1 MKTWLKTTLITGVLC
16 CAVGA
21 VLTAAGMLTG
31 GKQYVQAADINTLR
45 GDARKTD
52 SDSLAVL
59 NKQKISGVQA
69 LDLALD
75 NLDLKIVPSD
85 DDCCYLSYRIAA
97 TGGEAPL
104 TYTVQDGTLHLKEN
118 DAVQPQVHI
127 DVDFLTDFLTLG
139 RLPEDDDNAQTVI
152 LSVPKSQLKQLD
164 IRSSYG
170 DISMRGI
177 SAARGSIRC
186 ENGGI
191 ELEHCQLS
199 NVKLNNDY
207 GDVEM
212 DHCTVDT
219 ADISLSNGEFDAEST
234 VFSGK
239 NTLTND
245 YGDISMDHCTVDT
258 AAVQLSN
265 GSFDAQETAFSGE
278 NSITSSYGDVSVSDT
293 LANLQALTIQASTAY
308 GEISVPDGLRAQIRQ
323 TTDDDLTDYCHSGTG
338 GSLRVQA
345 DNGNIELS
353 DD

>member
-1 MKTWLKTTLITGVLC
+1 MKTWLKTALLSGVLC
-16 CAVGA
+16 CAVGT

-45 GDARKTD
+45 GDARKAD

-59 NKQKISGVQA
+59 DKQKISGVQA

-104 TYTVQDGTLHLKEN
+104 TYTVQNGTLHLKEN

-127 DVDFLTDFLTLG
+127 DVDFLTDFLTFG
-139 RLPEDDDNAQTVI
+139 RLPEDDNDAQTVI

-177 SAARGSIRC
+177 SAARGSIHC
-186 ENGGI
+186 DNGDI
-191 ELEHCQLS
+191 SLKNCRLSQLT
-199 NVKLNNDY
+199 LNNDY
-207 GDVEM
+207 GDIDLER
-212 DHCTVDT
+212 CT
-219 ADISLSNGEFDAEST
+219 L
-234 VFSGK
+234 
-239 NTLTND
+239 
-245 YGDISMDHCTVDT
+245 DT

-265 GSFDAQETAFSGE
+265 GGFDAQETAFSGE
-278 NSITSSYGDVSVSDT
+278 NSITSSYGDISVSDT
-293 LANLQALTIQASTAY
+293 LANLQALTIQASTTY

-323 TTDDDLTDYCHSGTG
+323 TTDDELTDYCHSGTG

-345 DNGNIELS
+345 DNGDIELS

>member
-1 MKTWLKTTLITGVLC
+1 MKTWLKTALLSGVLC
-16 CAVGA
+16 CVVGT

-45 GDARKTD
+45 GDARKAD

-97 TGGEAPL
+97 TDGEAPL
-104 TYTVQDGTLHLKEN
+104 TYTVQNGTLHLKEN

-127 DVDFLTDFLTLG
+127 DVDFLTDFLTFG
-139 RLPEDDDNAQTVI
+139 RLPEDDNDAQTVI

-177 SAARGSIRC
+177 SAARGSIC
-186 ENGGI
+186 CDNGDI
-191 ELEHCQLS
+191 SLNNCQLS
-199 NVKLNNDY
+199 QLTLNNDY
-207 GDVEM
+207 GDIDLER
-212 DHCTVDT
+212 CT
-219 ADISLSNGEFDAEST
+219 L
-234 VFSGK
+234 
-239 NTLTND
+239 
-245 YGDISMDHCTVDT
+245 DT

-265 GSFDAQETAFSGE
+265 GGFDAQETAFSGE

-293 LANLQALTIQASTAY
+293 LANLQALTIQASTTY

-345 DNGNIELS
+345 DNGDIELS

>member
-1 MKTWLKTTLITGVLC
+1 MKTWLKTALISGVLC

-21 VLTAAGMLTG
+21 VLTSAGMLTG

-69 LDLALD
+69 LNLSLD

-97 TGGEAPL
+97 SNGEAPL
-104 TYTVQDGTLHLKEN
+104 TYTVQNGTLHLKEN

-127 DVDFLTDFLTLG
+127 DVDFLTDFLTFG
-139 RLPEDDDNAQTVI
+139 RLPEDDDTQTVI

-177 SAARGSIRC
+177 SAARGSIHC
-186 ENGGI
+186 DNGDI
-191 ELEHCQLS
+191 SLNNCQLS
-199 NVKLNNDY
+199 QFTLNNDY
-207 GDVEM
+207 GDIDLER
-212 DHCTVDT
+212 CT
-219 ADISLSNGEFDAEST
+219 L
-234 VFSGK
+234 
-239 NTLTND
+239 
-245 YGDISMDHCTVDT
+245 DT

-265 GSFDAQETAFSGE
+265 GGFDAQETAFSGE
-278 NSITSSYGDVSVSDT
+278 NSITSSYGDISVSDT

-308 GEISVPDGLRAQIRQ
+308 GEISVPDELRAQIRQ
-323 TTDDDLTDYCHSGTG
+323 STDDDLTDYCHSGTG

-345 DNGNIELS
+345 DNGDIELS

>member
-1 MKTWLKTTLITGVLC
+1 MKTWLKTALISGVLC

-21 VLTAAGMLTG
+21 VFTAAGMLTG

-45 GDARKTD
+45 GDARKAD

-59 NKQKISGVQA
+59 DKQKISNVQA
-69 LDLALD
+69 VDIALD

-97 TGGEAPL
+97 TGGEASL
-104 TYTVQDGTLHLKEN
+104 TYTVQNGTLHLKEN

-139 RLPEDDDNAQTVI
+139 RLPEDDDNTQTVI

-177 SAARGSIRC
+177 SAASGSIRC
-186 ENGGI
+186 DNGDI
-191 ELEHCQLS
+191 SLKNCQLS
-199 NVKLNNDY
+199 QFTLNNDY
-207 GDVEM
+207 GDIDLER
-212 DHCTVDT
+212 CT
-219 ADISLSNGEFDAEST
+219 L
-234 VFSGK
+234 
-239 NTLTND
+239 
-245 YGDISMDHCTVDT
+245 DT

-265 GSFDAQETAFSGE
+265 GGFDAQKTAFSGE

-293 LANLQALTIQASTAY
+293 LANLQALTIQASTTY
-308 GEISVPDGLRAQIRQ
+308 GEISVPDELRAQIRQ
-323 TTDDDLTDYCHSGTG
+323 TTDDELTDYCHSGTG

-345 DNGNIELS
+345 DNGDIELS

>member
-1 MKTWLKTTLITGVLC
+1 MKTWLKTALISGVLC

-45 GDARKTD
+45 GDARKAD

-59 NKQKISGVQA
+59 DKQKISNVQA
-69 LDLALD
+69 VDIALD

-97 TGGEAPL
+97 NKGEAPL
-104 TYTVQDGTLHLKEN
+104 TYTVQNGTLHLKEN

-139 RLPEDDDNAQTVI
+139 RLPEDDDTQTVI

-186 ENGGI
+186 DNGDI
-191 ELEHCQLS
+191 SLKNCQLS
-199 NVKLNNDY
+199 QFTLNNDY
-207 GDVEM
+207 GDIDLER
-212 DHCTVDT
+212 CT
-219 ADISLSNGEFDAEST
+219 L
-234 VFSGK
+234 
-239 NTLTND
+239 
-245 YGDISMDHCTVDT
+245 DT

-265 GSFDAQETAFSGE
+265 GGFDAQETAFSGE
-278 NSITSSYGDVSVSDT
+278 NSIISSYGDVSVSDT

-323 TTDDDLTDYCHSGTG
+323 TTDDELTDYCHSGTG

-345 DNGNIELS
+345 DNGDIELS

>member
-1 MKTWLKTTLITGVLC
+1 MKTWLKTALISGVLC

-21 VLTAAGMLTG
+21 VFTAAGMLTG

-45 GDARKTD
+45 GDARKAD

-59 NKQKISGVQA
+59 DKQKISGVQA
-69 LDLALD
+69 LNLSLD

-97 TGGEAPL
+97 NKGEAPL
-104 TYTVQDGTLHLKEN
+104 TYTVQNGTLHLKEN

-139 RLPEDDDNAQTVI
+139 RLPEDDDTQTVI

-186 ENGGI
+186 DNGDI
-191 ELEHCQLS
+191 SLKNCQLS
-199 NVKLNNDY
+199 QFTLNNDY
-207 GDVEM
+207 GDIDLER
-212 DHCTVDT
+212 CT
-219 ADISLSNGEFDAEST
+219 L
-234 VFSGK
+234 
-239 NTLTND
+239 
-245 YGDISMDHCTVDT
+245 DT

-265 GSFDAQETAFSGE
+265 GGFDAQETAFSGE
-278 NSITSSYGDVSVSDT
+278 NSITSSYGDISVSDT

-308 GEISVPDGLRAQIRQ
+308 GEISVPDELRAQIRQ

-345 DNGNIELS
+345 DNGDIELS

>member
-1 MKTWLKTTLITGVLC
+1 MKTWLKTALISGVLC

-45 GDARKTD
+45 GDARKAD

-59 NKQKISGVQA
+59 DKQKIPNVQA
-69 LDLALD
+69 LNLALD

-97 TGGEAPL
+97 TSGEAPL
-104 TYTVQDGTLHLKEN
+104 TYTVQNGTLHLKEN

-127 DVDFLTDFLTLG
+127 DVDFLTDFLTFG
-139 RLPEDDDNAQTVI
+139 RLPEDDDDTQTVI

-177 SAARGSIRC
+177 SAARGSMHC
-186 ENGGI
+186 ENGEI
-191 ELEHCQLS
+191 SLKNCQLS
-199 NVKLNNDY
+199 QFTLSNDY
-207 GDVEM
+207 GDIDLER
-212 DHCTVDT
+212 CTLDT
-219 ADISLSNGEFDAEST
+219 ADISLYNGE
-234 VFSGK
+234 
-239 NTLTND
+239 
-245 YGDISMDHCTVDT
+245 
-258 AAVQLSN
+258 
-265 GSFDAQETAFSGE
+265 FDAQETAFSGE

-323 TTDDDLTDYCHSGTG
+323 TTDDELTDYCHSGTG

-345 DNGNIELS
+345 DDGDIELS

>member
-1 MKTWLKTTLITGVLC
+1 MKTWLKTALISGVLC

-21 VLTAAGMLTG
+21 VLAAAGMLTG
-31 GKQYVQAADINTLR
+31 GKQYVQAANINTLR
-45 GDARKTD
+45 GDARKAD

-59 NKQKISGVQA
+59 DKQKISGVQA
-69 LDLALD
+69 LNLSLD

-139 RLPEDDDNAQTVI
+139 RLPEDDDTQTVI

-177 SAARGSIRC
+177 SAASGSIC
-186 ENGGI
+186 CDNGDI
-191 ELEHCQLS
+191 SLNNCQLS
-199 NVKLNNDY
+199 QFTLNNDY
-207 GDVEM
+207 GDIDLER
-212 DHCTVDT
+212 CT
-219 ADISLSNGEFDAEST
+219 L
-234 VFSGK
+234 
-239 NTLTND
+239 
-245 YGDISMDHCTVDT
+245 DT

-265 GSFDAQETAFSGE
+265 GGFDAQETAFSGE

-308 GEISVPDGLRAQIRQ
+308 GEISVPDELRAQIRQ
-323 TTDDDLTDYCHSGTG
+323 STDDDLTDYCHSGTG

-345 DNGNIELS
+345 DNGDIELS

>member
-1 MKTWLKTTLITGVLC
+1 MKTWLKTALISGVLC

-45 GDARKTD
+45 GDARKAD

-59 NKQKISGVQA
+59 DKQKISGVQA
-69 LDLALD
+69 LNLSLD

-97 TGGEAPL
+97 NKGEAPL
-104 TYTVQDGTLHLKEN
+104 TYTVQNGTLHLKEN

-139 RLPEDDDNAQTVI
+139 RLPEDDDNTQTVI

-186 ENGGI
+186 DNGDI
-191 ELEHCQLS
+191 SLKNCQLS
-199 NVKLNNDY
+199 QFTLNNDY
-207 GDVEM
+207 GDIDLER
-212 DHCTVDT
+212 CT
-219 ADISLSNGEFDAEST
+219 L
-234 VFSGK
+234 
-239 NTLTND
+239 
-245 YGDISMDHCTVDT
+245 DT

-265 GSFDAQETAFSGE
+265 GGFDAQETTFSGE

-323 TTDDDLTDYCHSGTG
+323 TTDDELTDYCHSGTG

-345 DNGNIELS
+345 DNGDIELS

>member
-1 MKTWLKTTLITGVLC
+1 MKTWLKTALLSGVLC
-16 CAVGA
+16 CAVGT

-97 TGGEAPL
+97 TDGEAPL
-104 TYTVQDGTLHLKEN
+104 TYTVQNGTLHLKEN

-127 DVDFLTDFLTLG
+127 DVDFLTDFLTFG
-139 RLPEDDDNAQTVI
+139 RLPEDDNDAQTVI

-164 IRSSYG
+164 ICSSYG

-186 ENGGI
+186 DNGDI
-191 ELEHCQLS
+191 SLNNCQLS
-199 NVKLNNDY
+199 QLTLNNDY
-207 GDVEM
+207 GDIDLER
-212 DHCTVDT
+212 CT
-219 ADISLSNGEFDAEST
+219 L
-234 VFSGK
+234 
-239 NTLTND
+239 
-245 YGDISMDHCTVDT
+245 DT

-265 GSFDAQETAFSGE
+265 GGFDAQETAFSGE

-338 GSLRVQA
+338 GSLRVQV
-345 DNGNIELS
+345 DNGDIELS

>member
-1 MKTWLKTTLITGVLC
+1 MKTWLKTALISGVLC

-21 VLTAAGMLTG
+21 VLAAAGMLTG

-45 GDARKTD
+45 GDARKAD

-59 NKQKISGVQA
+59 DKQKISGVQA

-97 TGGEAPL
+97 NKGEAPL

-139 RLPEDDDNAQTVI
+139 RLPEDDDTQTVI
-152 LSVPKSQLKQLD
+152 LSVPKSQLKQLR
-164 IRSSYG
+164 IHVSYG

-186 ENGGI
+186 DNGDI
-191 ELEHCQLS
+191 SLNNCQLS
-199 NVKLNNDY
+199 QFTLNNDY
-207 GDVEM
+207 GDIDLER
-212 DHCTVDT
+212 CT
-219 ADISLSNGEFDAEST
+219 L
-234 VFSGK
+234 
-239 NTLTND
+239 
-245 YGDISMDHCTVDT
+245 DT

-265 GSFDAQETAFSGE
+265 GGFDSQETTFSGE

-308 GEISVPDGLRAQIRQ
+308 GEISVPDELRAQIRQ
-323 TTDDDLTDYCHSGTG
+323 STDDDLTDYCHSGTG

-345 DNGNIELS
+345 DDGDIELS

>member
-1 MKTWLKTTLITGVLC
+1 MKTWLKTALLSGVLC

-21 VLTAAGMLTG
+21 VLTAAGMFTG

-97 TGGEAPL
+97 TDGEAPL
-104 TYTVQDGTLHLKEN
+104 TYTVQNGTLHLKEN

-127 DVDFLTDFLTLG
+127 DVDFLTDFLTFG
-139 RLPEDDDNAQTVI
+139 RLPEDDNDAQTVI

-186 ENGGI
+186 DNGDI
-191 ELEHCQLS
+191 SLNNCQLS
-199 NVKLNNDY
+199 QLTLNNDY
-207 GDVEM
+207 GDIDLEW
-212 DHCTVDT
+212 CT
-219 ADISLSNGEFDAEST
+219 L
-234 VFSGK
+234 
-239 NTLTND
+239 
-245 YGDISMDHCTVDT
+245 DT

-265 GSFDAQETAFSGE
+265 GGFDAQETAFSGE

-293 LANLQALTIQASTAY
+293 LANLQALTIQASTTY

-323 TTDDDLTDYCHSGTG
+323 TTDDELTDYCHSGTG

-345 DNGNIELS
+345 DNGDIELS

>member
-1 MKTWLKTTLITGVLC
+1 MKTWLKTALLSGVLC
-16 CAVGA
+16 CAVGT

-97 TGGEAPL
+97 TDGEAPL
-104 TYTVQDGTLHLKEN
+104 TYTVQNGTLHLKEN

-127 DVDFLTDFLTLG
+127 DVDFLTDFLTFG
-139 RLPEDDDNAQTVI
+139 RLPEDDNDAQTVI

-186 ENGGI
+186 DNGDI
-191 ELEHCQLS
+191 SLNNCQLS
-199 NVKLNNDY
+199 QLTLNNDY
-207 GDVEM
+207 GDIDLER
-212 DHCTVDT
+212 CT
-219 ADISLSNGEFDAEST
+219 L
-234 VFSGK
+234 
-239 NTLTND
+239 
-245 YGDISMDHCTVDT
+245 DT

-265 GSFDAQETAFSGE
+265 GGFEAQETAFSGE

-323 TTDDDLTDYCHSGTG
+323 TTDDELTDYCHSGTG

-345 DNGNIELS
+345 DNGDIELS

>member
-1 MKTWLKTTLITGVLC
+1 MKTWLKTALLSGVLC
-16 CAVGA
+16 CAVGT

-45 GDARKTD
+45 GDARKAD

-59 NKQKISGVQA
+59 DKQKISGVQA

-97 TGGEAPL
+97 TDGEAPL
-104 TYTVQDGTLHLKEN
+104 TYTVQNGTLHLKEN

-127 DVDFLTDFLTLG
+127 DVDFLTDFLTFG
-139 RLPEDDDNAQTVI
+139 RLPEDDNDAQTVI

-186 ENGGI
+186 ENGDI
-191 ELEHCQLS
+191 SLNNCQLS
-199 NVKLNNDY
+199 QLTLNNDY
-207 GDVEM
+207 GDIDLER
-212 DHCTVDT
+212 CT
-219 ADISLSNGEFDAEST
+219 L
-234 VFSGK
+234 
-239 NTLTND
+239 
-245 YGDISMDHCTVDT
+245 DT

-265 GSFDAQETAFSGE
+265 GGFDAQETAFSGE

-323 TTDDDLTDYCHSGTG
+323 TTDDELTDYCHSGTG

-345 DNGNIELS
+345 DNGDIELS

>member
-1 MKTWLKTTLITGVLC
+1 MKTWLKTALLSGVLC
-16 CAVGA
+16 CAVGT

-52 SDSLAVL
+52 SDSPAVL

-97 TGGEAPL
+97 TDGETPL
-104 TYTVQDGTLHLKEN
+104 TYTVQNGTLHLKEN

-127 DVDFLTDFLTLG
+127 DVDFLTDFLTFG
-139 RLPEDDDNAQTVI
+139 RLPEDDNDAQTVI

-177 SAARGSIRC
+177 SVARGSIHC
-186 ENGGI
+186 DNGDI
-191 ELEHCQLS
+191 SLNNCQLS
-199 NVKLNNDY
+199 QLTLNNDY
-207 GDVEM
+207 GDIDLER
-212 DHCTVDT
+212 CT
-219 ADISLSNGEFDAEST
+219 L
-234 VFSGK
+234 
-239 NTLTND
+239 
-245 YGDISMDHCTVDT
+245 DT

-265 GSFDAQETAFSGE
+265 GGFDAQETAFSGE

-345 DNGNIELS
+345 DNGDIELS

>member
-75 NLDLKIVPSD
+75 NLDLKIVPSAD
-85 DDCCYLSYRIAA
+85 DSCYLSYRIAA

-139 RLPEDDDNAQTVI
+139 RLPENDDNAQTVI

-186 ENGGI
+186 ENGDI
-191 ELEHCQLS
+191 SLKNCRLSQLT
-199 NVKLNNDY
+199 LNNDY
-207 GDVEM
+207 GDIDLER
-212 DHCTVDT
+212 CT
-219 ADISLSNGEFDAEST
+219 L
-234 VFSGK
+234 
-239 NTLTND
+239 
-245 YGDISMDHCTVDT
+245 DT

-265 GSFDAQETAFSGE
+265 GGFDARETAFSGE

-308 GEISVPDGLRAQIRQ
+308 GEISVPDGLRSQIRQ
-323 TTDDDLTDYCHSGTG
+323 TTDDELTDYCHSGTG

-345 DNGNIELS
+345 DNGDIELS

>member
-1 MKTWLKTTLITGVLC
+1 MKTWLKTALLSGVLC

-97 TGGEAPL
+97 TDGEAPL
-104 TYTVQDGTLHLKEN
+104 TYTVQNGTLHLKEN

-127 DVDFLTDFLTLG
+127 DVDFLTDFLTFG
-139 RLPEDDDNAQTVI
+139 RLPEDDNDAQTVI

-186 ENGGI
+186 DNGDI
-191 ELEHCQLS
+191 SLNNCQLS
-199 NVKLNNDY
+199 QLTLNNDY
-207 GDVEM
+207 GDIDLER
-212 DHCTVDT
+212 CT
-219 ADISLSNGEFDAEST
+219 L
-234 VFSGK
+234 
-239 NTLTND
+239 
-245 YGDISMDHCTVDT
+245 DT

-265 GSFDAQETAFSGE
+265 GGFDAQETAFSGE

-293 LANLQALTIQASTAY
+293 LANLQALTIQASTTY

-323 TTDDDLTDYCHSGTG
+323 TTDDELTDYCHSGTG

-345 DNGNIELS
+345 DNGDIELS

>member
-1 MKTWLKTTLITGVLC
+1 MKTWLKTALLSGVLC

-45 GDARKTD
+45 GDARKAD

-59 NKQKISGVQA
+59 NKQKISNVQA

-97 TGGEAPL
+97 TDGEAPL
-104 TYTVQDGTLHLKEN
+104 TYTVQNGTLHLKETN
-118 DAVQPQVHI
+118 AVQPQVHI
-127 DVDFLTDFLTLG
+127 DVDFLTDFLTFG

-186 ENGGI
+186 DNGDI
-191 ELEHCQLS
+191 SLKNCRLSQLT
-199 NVKLNNDY
+199 LNNDY
-207 GDVEM
+207 GDIDLER
-212 DHCTVDT
+212 CT
-219 ADISLSNGEFDAEST
+219 L
-234 VFSGK
+234 
-239 NTLTND
+239 
-245 YGDISMDHCTVDT
+245 DT

-265 GSFDAQETAFSGE
+265 GGFDAQETAFSGE

-293 LANLQALTIQASTAY
+293 LANLQALTIQASTTY

-323 TTDDDLTDYCHSGTG
+323 TTDDELTDYCHSGTG

-345 DNGNIELS
+345 DNGDIELS

>member
-1 MKTWLKTTLITGVLC
+1 MKTWLKTALISGVLC

-45 GDARKTD
+45 GDARKAD

-69 LDLALD
+69 LNLSLD

-97 TGGEAPL
+97 NKGEKPL
-104 TYTVQDGTLHLKEN
+104 TYTVQNGTLHLKEN

-139 RLPEDDDNAQTVI
+139 RLPEDDDTQTVI

-177 SAARGSIRC
+177 SAASGSIRC
-186 ENGGI
+186 DNGDISLEN
-191 ELEHCQLS
+191 CQLS
-199 NVKLNNDY
+199 QFTLNNDY
-207 GDVEM
+207 GDIDLER
-212 DHCTVDT
+212 C
-219 ADISLSNGEFDAEST
+219 AL
-234 VFSGK
+234 
-239 NTLTND
+239 
-245 YGDISMDHCTVDT
+245 DT

-265 GSFDAQETAFSGE
+265 GGFDAQETVFSGE

-323 TTDDDLTDYCHSGTG
+323 TTDDELTDYCHSGTG

-345 DNGNIELS
+345 DNGDIELS

>member
-1 MKTWLKTTLITGVLC
+1 MKTWLKTALISGVLC

-45 GDARKTD
+45 GDARKAD

-59 NKQKISGVQA
+59 DKQKISNVQA
-69 LDLALD
+69 LNLSLD

-97 TGGEAPL
+97 NKGEAPL
-104 TYTVQDGTLHLKEN
+104 TYTVQNGTLHLKEN

-139 RLPEDDDNAQTVI
+139 RLPEDDDTQTVI

-186 ENGGI
+186 DNGDI
-191 ELEHCQLS
+191 SLKNCQLS
-199 NVKLNNDY
+199 QFTLNNDY
-207 GDVEM
+207 GDIDLER
-212 DHCTVDT
+212 CT
-219 ADISLSNGEFDAEST
+219 L
-234 VFSGK
+234 
-239 NTLTND
+239 
-245 YGDISMDHCTVDT
+245 DT

-265 GSFDAQETAFSGE
+265 GGFDAQKTAFSGE

-308 GEISVPDGLRAQIRQ
+308 GEISVPDELRAQIRQ
-323 TTDDDLTDYCHSGTG
+323 TTDDELTNYCHSGTG

-345 DNGNIELS
+345 DNGDIELS

>member
-1 MKTWLKTTLITGVLC
+1 MKTWLKTALISGVLC

-31 GKQYVQAADINTLR
+31 GKQYVQTADINTLR
-45 GDARKTD
+45 GDARKAD

-59 NKQKISGVQA
+59 DKQKISNVQA

-75 NLDLKIVPSD
+75 TLDLKIVPSD

-139 RLPEDDDNAQTVI
+139 RLPEDDDTQTVI
-152 LSVPKSQLKQLD
+152 LSVPKSQLKQLRIRVSYGD
-164 IRSSYG
+164 ISMRGIAAARGSIHCDNGDISLNNCQLSQLTLNNDYG

-186 ENGGI
+186 ENGDI
-191 ELEHCQLS
+191 SLKNCRLSQLT
-199 NVKLNNDY
+199 LNNDY
-207 GDVEM
+207 GDIDLER
-212 DHCTVDT
+212 CT
-219 ADISLSNGEFDAEST
+219 L
-234 VFSGK
+234 
-239 NTLTND
+239 
-245 YGDISMDHCTVDT
+245 DT

-265 GSFDAQETAFSGE
+265 GGFDAQETAFSGE

-323 TTDDDLTDYCHSGTG
+323 TTDDELTDYCHSGTG

-345 DNGNIELS
+345 DNGDIELS

>member
-1 MKTWLKTTLITGVLC
+1 MKTWLKTALISGVLC

-45 GDARKTD
+45 GDARKAD

-75 NLDLKIVPSD
+75 TLDLKIVPSD

-127 DVDFLTDFLTLG
+127 DVDFLTDILTLG
-139 RLPEDDDNAQTVI
+139 RLPEDDDTQTVI
-152 LSVPKSQLKQLD
+152 LSVPKSQLKQLRIHVSYGNISMRGISAARGSIRCENGD
-164 IRSSYG
+164 ISLNNCQLSQLTLNNDYG

-186 ENGGI
+186 ENGDI
-191 ELEHCQLS
+191 SLKNCRLSQLT
-199 NVKLNNDY
+199 LNNDY
-207 GDVEM
+207 GDIDLER
-212 DHCTVDT
+212 CT
-219 ADISLSNGEFDAEST
+219 L
-234 VFSGK
+234 
-239 NTLTND
+239 
-245 YGDISMDHCTVDT
+245 DT

-265 GSFDAQETAFSGE
+265 GGFDAQETAFSGE
-278 NSITSSYGDVSVSDT
+278 NSITSSYGDISVSDT

-323 TTDDDLTDYCHSGTG
+323 TTDDELTDYCHSGTG

-345 DNGNIELS
+345 DNGDIELS

>member
-75 NLDLKIVPSD
+75 NLDLKIVPSAD
-85 DDCCYLSYRIAA
+85 DSCYLSYRIAA

-152 LSVPKSQLKQLD
+152 LSVPKSQLKQLR
-164 IRSSYG
+164 IHVSYG

-186 ENGGI
+186 ENGDI
-191 ELEHCQLS
+191 SLKNCQLS
-199 NVKLNNDY
+199 QFTLNNDY
-207 GDVEM
+207 GDIDLER
-212 DHCTVDT
+212 CTLDT
-219 ADISLSNGEFDAEST
+219 ADISLYNGE
-234 VFSGK
+234 
-239 NTLTND
+239 
-245 YGDISMDHCTVDT
+245 
-258 AAVQLSN
+258 
-265 GSFDAQETAFSGE
+265 FDAQETAFSGE
-278 NSITSSYGDVSVSDT
+278 NSITSSYGDISVSDT

-323 TTDDDLTDYCHSGTG
+323 TTDDELTEYCHSGTG

-345 DNGNIELS
+345 DDGDIELS

>member
-1 MKTWLKTTLITGVLC
+1 MKTWLKTALLSGVLC
-16 CAVGA
+16 CAVGT

-97 TGGEAPL
+97 TDGEAPL
-104 TYTVQDGTLHLKEN
+104 TYTVQNGTLHLKEN

-127 DVDFLTDFLTLG
+127 DVDFLTDFLTFG
-139 RLPEDDDNAQTVI
+139 RLPEDDNDAQTVI

-164 IRSSYG
+164 ICSSYG

-186 ENGGI
+186 DNGDI
-191 ELEHCQLS
+191 SLNNCQLS
-199 NVKLNNDY
+199 QLTLNNDY
-207 GDVEM
+207 GDIDLER
-212 DHCTVDT
+212 CT
-219 ADISLSNGEFDAEST
+219 L
-234 VFSGK
+234 
-239 NTLTND
+239 
-245 YGDISMDHCTVDT
+245 DT

-265 GSFDAQETAFSGE
+265 GGFDAQETVFSGE

-323 TTDDDLTDYCHSGTG
+323 TTDDELTDYCHSGTG

-345 DNGNIELS
+345 DNGDIELT
-353 DD
+353 D

>member
-1 MKTWLKTTLITGVLC
+1 MKTWLKTALISGVLC

-21 VLTAAGMLTG
+21 VLFAAGTVTG
-31 GKQYVQAADINTLR
+31 GKDYVQRADLNTLS
-45 GDARKTD
+45 GSARKDD
-52 SDSLAVL
+52 SNRIAVM
-59 NKQKISGVQA
+59 NQQKLSDVDA

-75 NLDLKIVPSD
+75 TLDLKIVPSAD
-85 DDCCYLSYRIAA
+85 DSCYLSYRIAA

-139 RLPEDDDNAQTVI
+139 RLPEDDDTQTVI
-152 LSVPKSQLKQLD
+152 LSVPKSQLKQLR
-164 IRSSYG
+164 IHVSYG
-170 DISMRGI
+170 NISMRGI

-186 ENGGI
+186 ENGDI
-191 ELEHCQLS
+191 SLKNCRLSQLT
-199 NVKLNNDY
+199 LNNDY
-207 GDVEM
+207 GDIDLER
-212 DHCTVDT
+212 CT
-219 ADISLSNGEFDAEST
+219 L
-234 VFSGK
+234 
-239 NTLTND
+239 
-245 YGDISMDHCTVDT
+245 DT

-265 GSFDAQETAFSGE
+265 GGFDAQETAFSGE

-323 TTDDDLTDYCHSGTG
+323 TTDDELTDYCHSGTG

-345 DNGNIELS
+345 DDGDIELS

>member
-1 MKTWLKTTLITGVLC
+1 MKTWLKTALISGVLC

-45 GDARKTD
+45 GDARKAD

-59 NKQKISGVQA
+59 DKQKISGVQA
-69 LDLALD
+69 LNLALD

-97 TGGEAPL
+97 NKGEAPL

-127 DVDFLTDFLTLG
+127 DVDFLTDFLTFG
-139 RLPEDDDNAQTVI
+139 RLPEDDDTQTVI

-164 IRSSYG
+164 ICSSYG

-177 SAARGSIRC
+177 SAASGSIRC
-186 ENGGI
+186 DNGDI
-191 ELEHCQLS
+191 SLKNCQLS
-199 NVKLNNDY
+199 QFTLNNDY
-207 GDVEM
+207 GDIDLER
-212 DHCTVDT
+212 C
-219 ADISLSNGEFDAEST
+219 AL
-234 VFSGK
+234 
-239 NTLTND
+239 
-245 YGDISMDHCTVDT
+245 DT

-265 GSFDAQETAFSGE
+265 GGFDAQETAFSGE

-308 GEISVPDGLRAQIRQ
+308 GEISVPDELRAQIRQ
-323 TTDDDLTDYCHSGTG
+323 STDDELTDYCHSGTG

-345 DNGNIELS
+345 DNGDIELS

>member
-1 MKTWLKTTLITGVLC
+1 MKTWLKTALISGVLC

-45 GDARKTD
+45 GDARKAD

-59 NKQKISGVQA
+59 DKQKISGVQA
-69 LDLALD
+69 LDLSLD

-97 TGGEAPL
+97 NKGEAPL

-139 RLPEDDDNAQTVI
+139 RLPEDDDTQTVI

-164 IRSSYG
+164 ICSSYG

-177 SAARGSIRC
+177 SAASGSIRC
-186 ENGGI
+186 DNGDI
-191 ELEHCQLS
+191 SLKNCQLS
-199 NVKLNNDY
+199 QFTLNNDY
-207 GDVEM
+207 GDIDLER
-212 DHCTVDT
+212 CT
-219 ADISLSNGEFDAEST
+219 L
-234 VFSGK
+234 
-239 NTLTND
+239 
-245 YGDISMDHCTVDT
+245 DT

-265 GSFDAQETAFSGE
+265 GGFDAQETAFSGE

-308 GEISVPDGLRAQIRQ
+308 GEISVPDELRAQIRQ

-345 DNGNIELS
+345 DNGDIELS

>member
-1 MKTWLKTTLITGVLC
+1 MKTWLKTALISGVLC

-45 GDARKTD
+45 GDARKAD

-59 NKQKISGVQA
+59 DKQKISGVQA
-69 LDLALD
+69 LNLSLD

-97 TGGEAPL
+97 NKGEAPL
-104 TYTVQDGTLHLKEN
+104 TYTVQNGTLHLKEN

-127 DVDFLTDFLTLG
+127 DVDFLTDFLTFG
-139 RLPEDDDNAQTVI
+139 RLPEDDDTQTVI

-186 ENGGI
+186 DNGDI
-191 ELEHCQLS
+191 SLNNCQLS
-199 NVKLNNDY
+199 QFTLNNDY
-207 GDVEM
+207 GDIDLER
-212 DHCTVDT
+212 CT
-219 ADISLSNGEFDAEST
+219 L
-234 VFSGK
+234 
-239 NTLTND
+239 
-245 YGDISMDHCTVDT
+245 DT

-265 GSFDAQETAFSGE
+265 GGFDAQETAFSGE

-345 DNGNIELS
+345 DNGDIELS

>member
-1 MKTWLKTTLITGVLC
+1 MKTWLKTALISGVLC

-21 VLTAAGMLTG
+21 VFTAAGMLTG

-45 GDARKTD
+45 GDARKAD

-59 NKQKISGVQA
+59 DKQKIPNVQA
-69 LDLALD
+69 LNLALD

-97 TGGEAPL
+97 NKGEAPL
-104 TYTVQDGTLHLKEN
+104 TYTVQNGTLHLKEN

-139 RLPEDDDNAQTVI
+139 RLPEDDDTQTVI

-186 ENGGI
+186 DNGDI
-191 ELEHCQLS
+191 SLKNCQLS
-199 NVKLNNDY
+199 QFTLNNDY
-207 GDVEM
+207 GDIDLER
-212 DHCTVDT
+212 CT
-219 ADISLSNGEFDAEST
+219 L
-234 VFSGK
+234 
-239 NTLTND
+239 
-245 YGDISMDHCTVDT
+245 DT

-265 GSFDAQETAFSGE
+265 GGFDAQETAFSGE

-308 GEISVPDGLRAQIRQ
+308 GEISVPDELRAQIRQ
-323 TTDDDLTDYCHSGTG
+323 STDDELTDYCHSGTG

-345 DNGNIELS
+345 DNGDIELS

>member
-1 MKTWLKTTLITGVLC
+1 MKTWLKTALISGVLC

-21 VLTAAGMLTG
+21 VLTAAGMLTD
-31 GKQYVQAADINTLR
+31 GKQYVQTADINTLR
-45 GDARKTD
+45 GDARKAD

-59 NKQKISGVQA
+59 DKQKISNVQA

-75 NLDLKIVPSD
+75 TLDLKIVPSD

-139 RLPEDDDNAQTVI
+139 RLPEDDDTQTVI
-152 LSVPKSQLKQLD
+152 LSVPKSQLKQLR
-164 IRSSYG
+164 IHVSYG
-170 DISMRGI
+170 NISMRGI

-186 ENGGI
+186 DNGDI
-191 ELEHCQLS
+191 SLKNCRLSQLT
-199 NVKLNNDY
+199 LNNDY
-207 GDVEM
+207 GDIDLER
-212 DHCTVDT
+212 CT
-219 ADISLSNGEFDAEST
+219 L
-234 VFSGK
+234 
-239 NTLTND
+239 
-245 YGDISMDHCTVDT
+245 DT

-278 NSITSSYGDVSVSDT
+278 NSITSSYGDVSSDT

-323 TTDDDLTDYCHSGTG
+323 TTDDELTDYCHSGTG

-345 DNGNIELS
+345 DNGDIELS

>member
-186 ENGGI
+186 DNGDI
-191 ELEHCQLS
+191 SLNNCQLS
-199 NVKLNNDY
+199 NVKL
-207 GDVEM
+207 
-212 DHCTVDT
+212 
-219 ADISLSNGEFDAEST
+219 S
-234 VFSGK
+234 
-239 NTLTND
+239 ND
-245 YGDISMDHCTVDT
+245 YGDIDLERCTLDT

-308 GEISVPDGLRAQIRQ
+308 GEISVPDGLRSQIRQ
-323 TTDDDLTDYCHSGTG
+323 TTDDELTDYCHSGTG

-345 DNGNIELS
+345 DNGDIELS

>member
-1 MKTWLKTTLITGVLC
+1 MKTWLKTALISGVLC

-21 VLTAAGMLTG
+21 VLTAAGMLTD
-31 GKQYVQAADINTLR
+31 GKQYVQTADINTLR

-59 NKQKISGVQA
+59 DKQKISNVQA

-75 NLDLKIVPSD
+75 TLDLKIVPSD

-139 RLPEDDDNAQTVI
+139 RLPEDDDTQTVI
-152 LSVPKSQLKQLD
+152 LSVPKSQLKQLR
-164 IRSSYG
+164 IRVSYG

-177 SAARGSIRC
+177 AAARGSIHCDNGDISLNNCQLSQLTLNNDYGDISMRGIAAARGSIRC
-186 ENGGI
+186 ENGDI
-191 ELEHCQLS
+191 SLKNCRLSQLT
-199 NVKLNNDY
+199 LNNDY
-207 GDVEM
+207 GDIDLER
-212 DHCTVDT
+212 CTLDT
-219 ADISLSNGEFDAEST
+219 
-234 VFSGK
+234 V
-239 NTLTND
+239 
-245 YGDISMDHCTVDT
+245 
-258 AAVQLSN
+258 AVQLSN
-265 GSFDAQETAFSGE
+265 GGFDAQETAFSGE

-323 TTDDDLTDYCHSGTG
+323 TTDDELTDYCHSGTG

-345 DNGNIELS
+345 DNGDIELS

>member
-1 MKTWLKTTLITGVLC
+1 MKTWLKTALISGVLC

-45 GDARKTD
+45 GDARKAD

-59 NKQKISGVQA
+59 DKQKISGVQA
-69 LDLALD
+69 VDIALD

-104 TYTVQDGTLHLKEN
+104 TYTVQNGTLHLKEN

-139 RLPEDDDNAQTVI
+139 RLPKDDDTQTVI

-177 SAARGSIRC
+177 SAASGSIRC
-186 ENGGI
+186 DNGDI
-191 ELEHCQLS
+191 SLKNCQLS
-199 NVKLNNDY
+199 QFTLNNDY
-207 GDVEM
+207 GDIDLER
-212 DHCTVDT
+212 C
-219 ADISLSNGEFDAEST
+219 AL
-234 VFSGK
+234 
-239 NTLTND
+239 
-245 YGDISMDHCTVDT
+245 DT

-265 GSFDAQETAFSGE
+265 GGFDAQKTAFSGE

-308 GEISVPDGLRAQIRQ
+308 GEISVPDELRAQIRQ
-323 TTDDDLTDYCHSGTG
+323 TTDDELTDYCHSGTG

-345 DNGNIELS
+345 DNGDIELS
-353 DD
+353 DDCLTNA

>member
-1 MKTWLKTTLITGVLC
+1 MKTWLKTALISGVLC

-31 GKQYVQAADINTLR
+31 GKQYVQTADINTLR
-45 GDARKTD
+45 GDARKAD

-59 NKQKISGVQA
+59 DKQKISNVQA

-75 NLDLKIVPSD
+75 TLDLKIVPSD

-97 TGGEAPL
+97 TDGEAPL
-104 TYTVQDGTLHLKEN
+104 TYTVQNGTLHLKEN

-127 DVDFLTDFLTLG
+127 DVDFLTDFLTFG
-139 RLPEDDDNAQTVI
+139 RLPEDDNDAQTVI

-186 ENGGI
+186 DNGDI
-191 ELEHCQLS
+191 SLNNCQLS
-199 NVKLNNDY
+199 QLTLNNDY
-207 GDVEM
+207 GDIDLEW
-212 DHCTVDT
+212 CT
-219 ADISLSNGEFDAEST
+219 L
-234 VFSGK
+234 
-239 NTLTND
+239 
-245 YGDISMDHCTVDT
+245 DT

-265 GSFDAQETAFSGE
+265 GGFDAQETAFSGE

-293 LANLQALTIQASTAY
+293 LANLQALTIQASTTY

-323 TTDDDLTDYCHSGTG
+323 TTDDELTDYCHSGTG

-345 DNGNIELS
+345 DNGDIELS

>member
-21 VLTAAGMLTG
+21 VLFAAGTVTG

-75 NLDLKIVPSD
+75 NLDLKIVPSAD
-85 DDCCYLSYRIAA
+85 DSCYLSYRIAA

-152 LSVPKSQLKQLD
+152 LSVPKFQLKQLD

-177 SAARGSIRC
+177 SAARGSIHC
-186 ENGGI
+186 DNGDI
-191 ELEHCQLS
+191 SLKNCQLS
-199 NVKLNNDY
+199 QLTLNNDY
-207 GDVEM
+207 GDIDLER
-212 DHCTVDT
+212 CT
-219 ADISLSNGEFDAEST
+219 L
-234 VFSGK
+234 
-239 NTLTND
+239 
-245 YGDISMDHCTVDT
+245 DT

-265 GSFDAQETAFSGE
+265 GGFGAQETAFSGE

-323 TTDDDLTDYCHSGTG
+323 TTDDELTDYCHSGTG

>member
-1 MKTWLKTTLITGVLC
+1 MKTWLKTALLSGVLC
-16 CAVGA
+16 CAVGT

-97 TGGEAPL
+97 TDGETPL
-104 TYTVQDGTLHLKEN
+104 MYTVQNGTLHLKEN

-127 DVDFLTDFLTLG
+127 DVDFLTDFLTFG
-139 RLPEDDDNAQTVI
+139 RLPEDDNDAQTVI

-177 SAARGSIRC
+177 SAARGSIHC
-186 ENGGI
+186 DNGDI
-191 ELEHCQLS
+191 SLNNCQLS
-199 NVKLNNDY
+199 QLTLNNDY
-207 GDVEM
+207 GDIDLER
-212 DHCTVDT
+212 CT
-219 ADISLSNGEFDAEST
+219 L
-234 VFSGK
+234 
-239 NTLTND
+239 
-245 YGDISMDHCTVDT
+245 DT

-265 GSFDAQETAFSGE
+265 GGFDAQETAFSGE
-278 NSITSSYGDVSVSDT
+278 NSITSSYGDVSVSYT

-345 DNGNIELS
+345 DNGDIELS

>member
-1 MKTWLKTTLITGVLC
+1 MKTWLKTALLSGVLC
-16 CAVGA
+16 CAVGT

-97 TGGEAPL
+97 TDGEAPL
-104 TYTVQDGTLHLKEN
+104 TYTVQNGTLHLKEN

-127 DVDFLTDFLTLG
+127 DVDFLTDFLTFG
-139 RLPEDDDNAQTVI
+139 RLPEDDNDAQTVI

-177 SAARGSIRC
+177 SAARGSIHC
-186 ENGGI
+186 DNGDI
-191 ELEHCQLS
+191 SLNNCQLS
-199 NVKLNNDY
+199 QLTLNNDY
-207 GDVEM
+207 GDIDLER
-212 DHCTVDT
+212 CT
-219 ADISLSNGEFDAEST
+219 L
-234 VFSGK
+234 
-239 NTLTND
+239 
-245 YGDISMDHCTVDT
+245 DT

-265 GSFDAQETAFSGE
+265 GGFDAQETAFSGE

-323 TTDDDLTDYCHSGTG
+323 TTDDELTDYCHSGTG

-345 DNGNIELS
+345 DNGDIELS

>member
-1 MKTWLKTTLITGVLC
+1 MKTWLKTALLSGVLC
-16 CAVGA
+16 CAVGT

-45 GDARKTD
+45 GDARKAD

-59 NKQKISGVQA
+59 DKQKISGVQA

-104 TYTVQDGTLHLKEN
+104 TYTVQNGTLHLKEN

-127 DVDFLTDFLTLG
+127 DVDFLTDFLTFG
-139 RLPEDDDNAQTVI
+139 RLPEDDNDAQTVI

-177 SAARGSIRC
+177 SAARGSIHC
-186 ENGGI
+186 DNGDI
-191 ELEHCQLS
+191 SLKNCRLSQLT
-199 NVKLNNDY
+199 LNNDY
-207 GDVEM
+207 GDIDLER
-212 DHCTVDT
+212 CT
-219 ADISLSNGEFDAEST
+219 L
-234 VFSGK
+234 
-239 NTLTND
+239 
-245 YGDISMDHCTVDT
+245 DT

-265 GSFDAQETAFSGE
+265 GGIDAQETAFSGE
-278 NSITSSYGDVSVSDT
+278 NSITSSYGDISVSDT
-293 LANLQALTIQASTAY
+293 LANLQALTIQASTTY

-323 TTDDDLTDYCHSGTG
+323 TTDDELTDYCHSGTG

-345 DNGNIELS
+345 DNGDIELS

>member
-1 MKTWLKTTLITGVLC
+1 MKTWLKTALISGVLC

-21 VLTAAGMLTG
+21 VFTAAGMLTG

-45 GDARKTD
+45 GDARKAD

-59 NKQKISGVQA
+59 DKQKISGVQA
-69 LDLALD
+69 LNLALD

-97 TGGEAPL
+97 NKGEAPL

-139 RLPEDDDNAQTVI
+139 RLPKDDDTQTVI

-177 SAARGSIRC
+177 SAASGSIRC
-186 ENGGI
+186 DNGDI
-191 ELEHCQLS
+191 SLNNCRLS
-199 NVKLNNDY
+199 QFTLNNDY
-207 GDVEM
+207 GDIDLER
-212 DHCTVDT
+212 CT
-219 ADISLSNGEFDAEST
+219 L
-234 VFSGK
+234 
-239 NTLTND
+239 
-245 YGDISMDHCTVDT
+245 DT

-265 GSFDAQETAFSGE
+265 GEFDAQETAFSGE

-308 GEISVPDGLRAQIRQ
+308 GEISVPDELRAQIRQ
-323 TTDDDLTDYCHSGTG
+323 TTDDELTDYCHSGTG

-345 DNGNIELS
+345 DNGDIELS

>member
-1 MKTWLKTTLITGVLC
+1 MKTWLKTALISGVLC

-45 GDARKTD
+45 GDARKAD

-59 NKQKISGVQA
+59 DKQKISGVQA
-69 LDLALD
+69 LNLSLD

-97 TGGEAPL
+97 SNGEAPL
-104 TYTVQDGTLHLKEN
+104 TYTVQNGTLHLKEN

-127 DVDFLTDFLTLG
+127 DVDFLTDFLTFG
-139 RLPEDDDNAQTVI
+139 RLPEDDDTQTVI

-177 SAARGSIRC
+177 SAASGSIRC
-186 ENGGI
+186 DNGDI
-191 ELEHCQLS
+191 SLKNCQLS
-199 NVKLNNDY
+199 QFTLNNDY
-207 GDVEM
+207 GDIDLER
-212 DHCTVDT
+212 CTLDT
-219 ADISLSNGEFDAEST
+219 ADISLYNGE
-234 VFSGK
+234 
-239 NTLTND
+239 
-245 YGDISMDHCTVDT
+245 
-258 AAVQLSN
+258 
-265 GSFDAQETAFSGE
+265 FDAQETAFSGE
-278 NSITSSYGDVSVSDT
+278 NSITSSYGDISVSDT

-308 GEISVPDGLRAQIRQ
+308 GEISVPDELRAQIRQ

-345 DNGNIELS
+345 DNGDIELS